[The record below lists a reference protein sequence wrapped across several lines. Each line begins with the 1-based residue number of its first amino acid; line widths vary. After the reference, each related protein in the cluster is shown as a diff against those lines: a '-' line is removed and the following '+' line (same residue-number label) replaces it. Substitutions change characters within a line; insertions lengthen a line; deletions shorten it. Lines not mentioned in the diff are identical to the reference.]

1 MSKKSYFRNI
11 DDEFCYPLQK
21 HLDDAKEEG
30 LETIELYEAIP
41 DDSIKGFFF
50 CNHFVMVCEKEKD
63 TCGRIC
69 EGYAPRNGKSGM
81 CKHQKKTMECSDEKK
96 SFKVS
101 GKKI

>member
-1 MSKKSYFRNI
+1 MNRKLYFREI

-50 CNHFVMVCEKEKD
+50 CNHFNMVSEKEKD
-63 TCGRIC
+63 TCGRTC
-69 EGYAPRNGKSGM
+69 EGYAPRNGKSGI
-81 CKHQKKTMECSDEKK
+81 CKYKKKCMSWSDEKK
-96 SFKVS
+96 SFIVR
-101 GKKI
+101 